1 MEKQDGR
8 KLSKTA
14 LEERRRIII
23 RMKENGSSPSEITAA
38 TGCSRQ
44 SIYPLWNTWKKS
56 KSKYKDQKILAV
68 KKRGKPFGHGRT
80 LTEAQEK
87 QIQKKITDK
96 YPDQLKLD
104 FALWTRE
111 AVRLLI
117 RRKYEI
123 DMPIRTVGEY
133 LKRWRYTPQK
143 PVRYAYERDPV
154 KVAEWLEKTYPGIK
168 KRAKEEKGD
177 IYWGDE
183 TTIKASDVRG
193 RGYAPRGQTPVV
205 NPTRKKENV
214 SMVSAITNKGKVFWK
229 LHEGSIN
236 GEKFQEF
243 VERLVYRKKRKVF
256 LIADNSKTHHCKK
269 LNEWI
274 EENKKRVE
282 LFYLPSYSPDLNP
295 DEHLNADVKYGVGS
309 RTPKRVKEELRK
321 TAEEHM
327 NMLNDNPKRIV
338 RYFLDPAIAYAV
350 NV

>member
-1 MEKQDGR
+1 
-8 KLSKTA
+8 
-14 LEERRRIII
+14 
-23 RMKENGSSPSEITAA
+23 
-38 TGCSRQ
+38 
-44 SIYPLWNTWKKS
+44 
-56 KSKYKDQKILAV
+56 
-68 KKRGKPFGHGRT
+68 
-80 LTEAQEK
+80 
-87 QIQKKITDK
+87 
-96 YPDQLKLD
+96 
-104 FALWTRE
+104 
-111 AVRLLI
+111 
-117 RRKYEI
+117 
-123 DMPIRTVGEY
+123 
-133 LKRWRYTPQK
+133 
-143 PVRYAYERDPV
+143 V

-183 TTIKASDVRG
+183 TTIKAGDVRG
-193 RGYAPRGQTPVV
+193 RGYAPQGQTPVV
-205 NPTRKKENV
+205 NPTRKKEDV
-214 SMVSAITNKGKVFWK
+214 GMVSAITNKGKVFWK

-256 LIADNSKTHHCKK
+256 LIVDNAKTHHCKK

-282 LFYLPSYSPDLNP
+282 LFYLLPYSPDLNP

-338 RYFLDPAIAYAV
+338 RYFLDPAIAYAA